1 MGRGGSGSTLTLNK
15 EPADREAGKN
25 LISFQIS
32 ATGNPIK
39 GKISSKLLC
48 DVKSFKLTSL

>member
-1 MGRGGSGSTLTLNK
+1 MGGGSGSTLTLNK
-15 EPADREAGKN
+15 EPADGEAGKN